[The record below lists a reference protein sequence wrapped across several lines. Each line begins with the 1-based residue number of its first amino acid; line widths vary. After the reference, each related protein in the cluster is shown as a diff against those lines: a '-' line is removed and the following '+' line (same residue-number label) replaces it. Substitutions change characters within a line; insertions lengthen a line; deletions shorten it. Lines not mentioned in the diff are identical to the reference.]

1 MAVTLLIALGVA
13 GVSTGSLIAG
23 GAFTAVVLGI
33 AAQQTLGNLFA
44 GLVLITAR
52 PFRVGERIR
61 LQAGALGG
69 VLEGVVSSLGLM
81 YTTLAR
87 GEDRIMI
94 PNNGV
99 LSAVV
104 VPVREPSAVDVR
116 IRLSSGVRVA
126 QVQDILDSQV
136 STPTRSQP
144 TVHLEEIDGDDLV
157 VRVQAIPERADDGA
171 KLADE
176 IIATLATVTGQHE
189 VIQR

>member
-1 MAVTLLIALGVA
+1 
-13 GVSTGSLIAG
+13 VSTGSLIAG

-81 YTTLAR
+81 YTTLVR
-87 GEDRIMI
+87 GQDRILI

-104 VPVREPSAVDVR
+104 VPVREPQSVDVLV
-116 IRLSSGVRVA
+116 RLGSGVRPS
-126 QVQDILDSQV
+126 QVQALLDERIR
-136 STPTRSQP
+136 TPTRTAA
-144 TVHLEEIDGDDLV
+144 TVLLQEIDGDDVV
-157 VRVQAIPERADDGA
+157 VRVQATPEHADDGA
-171 KLADE
+171 RLADE
-176 IIATLATVTGQHE
+176 IIEALSSVTREHD
-189 VIQR
+189 VVQR